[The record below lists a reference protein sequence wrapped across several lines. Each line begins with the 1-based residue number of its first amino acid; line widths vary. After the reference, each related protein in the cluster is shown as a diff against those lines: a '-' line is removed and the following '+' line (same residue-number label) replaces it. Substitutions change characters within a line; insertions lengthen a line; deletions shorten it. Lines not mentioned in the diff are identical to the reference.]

1 MAKGL
6 TFEAAQAGAPLTAAQ
21 KAEFDAAISR
31 LEAVEKVVG
40 ITGDCGFLMNYQRE
54 ARRQATLPCFISAV
68 MQCHILSCAYA
79 LEEEFLV
86 LTANGESLRPSFDK
100 MLDLAHVTDPARK
113 VRVRVRVS
121 GRFRARVRVREAR
134 TLPIAPTP
142 TLTHPNLSPYRKS
155 SIPTPTLTF
164 ALTLTLTPTL
174 TLTLILVL
182 ALTLTR
188 HASTCSA
195 VRMSMA
201 STPLPRA
208 RRSSQ

>member
-79 LEEEFLV
+79 LDEEFLV

-113 VRVRVRVS
+113 VMVRVRVRVR

-142 TLTHPNLSPYRKS
+142 TLTHPNA
-155 SIPTPTLTF
+155 T
-164 ALTLTLTPTL
+164 
-174 TLTLILVL
+174 
-182 ALTLTR
+182 
-188 HASTCSA
+188 
-195 VRMSMA
+195 
-201 STPLPRA
+201 
-208 RRSSQ
+208 